1 HDDKDQDPPAGS
13 DLRMKKKRTR
23 KDAEPSKKSS
33 KSKESAKGKTPS
45 NTSKTGKS
53 ISADKSVHE
62 PEYVVQIDDEE
73 PNFNNVANDANEPQ
87 ADVIPKILKKDWFK
101 KSPRL
106 ETLDPD

>member
-1 HDDKDQDPPAGS
+1 
-13 DLRMKKKRTR
+13 
-23 KDAEPSKKSS
+23 
-33 KSKESAKGKTPS
+33 
-45 NTSKTGKS
+45 
-53 ISADKSVHE
+53 
-62 PEYVVQIDDEE
+62 VQIDDEE